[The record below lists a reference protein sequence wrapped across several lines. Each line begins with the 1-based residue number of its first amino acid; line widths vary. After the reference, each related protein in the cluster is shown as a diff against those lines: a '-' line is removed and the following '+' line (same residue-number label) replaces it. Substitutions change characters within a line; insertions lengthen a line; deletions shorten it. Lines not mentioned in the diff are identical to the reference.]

1 MANHGD
7 YTRHGGDPRDS
18 TRNPRNPRNP
28 RTGTGTGTGTSE
40 LTRWGIFLGVALAL
54 SLLVWGGWW
63 LVRHHDDIPV
73 RAGGAGDSGPNVTIG
88 LTGVP
93 DSLDIRT
100 ASGAQSDRLSR
111 VLIGNV
117 YETLLDVNDKNEIV
131 GGLASKWETSADG
144 KTLTLTMRSGLTF
157 ANGHTLDSTDA
168 VWSIQQAVEGQWP
181 NADTKFKRL
190 ASVTNPSPTTVV
202 ITLSEPD
209 PTLTRTL
216 AGRLGIVYDAEA
228 TIDYAKQT
236 AGSGPFD
243 VTSFKDGV
251 MTLKAR
257 DGGGAKTGTIT
268 LKYYADDDTLM
279 EQADFGGLD
288 LILPDSAASADKL
301 KDDSSFTTATGAST
315 RKVSLLYNNDA
326 DSILSDVQARQ
337 AMRLM
342 LDKSALANGRADVA
356 QVLGGPI
363 GPLEPGYEDLT
374 SVLTYDSAKG
384 QSMMGYFYSSYV
396 GTVKLVAPTRYQAL
410 AQAIA
415 DQYNTQNVKVTVETL
430 DDDQLDQRA
439 QSRDFQL
446 MLTELD
452 GEDGSAIFST
462 PDSTPHYTNADAQ
475 SQYAAAAT
483 AANATDYANGLK
495 TYARTVS
502 EDAASDWLYAKRNA
516 VVARK
521 TLSGYPTQLTD
532 TRLPLKNL
540 AKQ

>member
-1 MANHGD
+1 MANHGN
-7 YTRHGGDPRDS
+7 G
-18 TRNPRNPRNP
+18 TRNPRNGNALD
-28 RTGTGTGTGTSE
+28 E
-40 LTRWGIFLGVALAL
+40 LRRWGVFLGVALAL
-54 SLLVWGGWW
+54 SALVWIGWTVVRNRDVAAVFEGG
-63 LVRHHDDIPV
+63 D
-73 RAGGAGDSGPNVTIG
+73 AASGSVTIG

-117 YETLLDVNDKNEIV
+117 YETLLDVDDKNQIT

-144 KTLTLTMRSGLTF
+144 KTLTLTMSSGLTF

-168 VWSIQQAVEGQWP
+168 VWSIQQAVEGKWP
-181 NADTKFKRL
+181 DAEAKFKRL
-190 ASVTNPSPTTVV
+190 ASVTNPNPTTVV
-202 ITLSEPD
+202 IALSEPD

-216 AGRLGIVYDAEA
+216 TGRLGIVYDAEA
-228 TIDYAKQT
+228 KIDYAKQT
-236 AGSGPFD
+236 AGSGPFTVD
-243 VTSFKDGV
+243 SFKDGV

-257 DGGGAKTGTIT
+257 SGGGAKVGTVT
-268 LKYYADDDTLM
+268 FRYFADDDTLM
-279 EQADFGGLD
+279 KQADFGGFD
-288 LILPDSAASADKL
+288 MILPDFASSADGL
-301 KDDSSFTTATGAST
+301 AGDASFATVYGAST
-315 RKVSLLYNNDA
+315 RKVTLLYNNDA

-342 LDKSALANGRADVA
+342 LDKAALANGRKQDVE

-374 SVLTYDSAKG
+374 SILPYDSAKG
-384 QSMMGYFYSSYV
+384 RSMMSYFSSGYI
-396 GTVKLVAPTRYQAL
+396 GTLKLVTTAAYTSL

-415 DQYNTQNVKVTVETL
+415 AQYQTVGIPVDVETV
-430 DDDQLDQRA
+430 DATQLDQRA

-502 EDAASDWLYAKRNA
+502 EDAASDWLYTKRT
-516 VVARK
+516 VVVVKK
-521 TLSGYPTQLTD
+521 TLNGYPTQLTD
-532 TRLPLKNL
+532 TRLPLKDL
-540 AKQ
+540 ALS

>member
-1 MANHGD
+1 MANHGNG
-7 YTRHGGDPRDS
+7 TRI
-18 TRNPRNPRNP
+18 P
-28 RTGTGTGTGTSE
+28 RTAHGTNGNALGE
-40 LTRWGIFLGVALAL
+40 LKRWGIFLGVAIAL
-54 SLLVWGGWW
+54 SALVWIGWALVQHRSVVPGLGGS
-63 LVRHHDDIPV
+63 
-73 RAGGAGDSGPNVTIG
+73 ASSGDSVTIG

-100 ASGAQSDRLSR
+100 ASGTQSDRLSR

-117 YETLLDVNDKNEIV
+117 YETLLDVDDKNQIT

-144 KTLTLTMRSGLTF
+144 RTLTLTMRSGLTF
-157 ANGHTLDSTDA
+157 ANGDTLDSTDA
-168 VWSIQQAVEGQWP
+168 VWSIQQAVEGKWP
-181 NADTKFKRL
+181 DADAKFKRL
-190 ASVTNPSPTTVV
+190 ASVTNPNPTTVV

-216 AGRLGIVYDAEA
+216 TGRLGIVYDADA
-228 TIDYAKQT
+228 NVNYAKQT
-236 AGSGPFD
+236 AGSGPFTVD
-243 VTSFKDGV
+243 SFKDGV

-257 DGGGAKTGTIT
+257 SGGGAKIGTVT
-268 LKYYADDDTLM
+268 LKYFADDDTLM
-279 EQADFGGLD
+279 KQADFGGFD
-288 LILPDSAASADKL
+288 MILPDFASSADHL
-301 KDDSSFTTATGAST
+301 AGDSSFTTMYGAST
-315 RKVSLLYNNDA
+315 RKVTLLYNNDA

-342 LDKSALANGRADVA
+342 LDKAALANGRKQDVE

-363 GPLEPGYEDLT
+363 GPLEPGYENIT
-374 SVLTYDSAKG
+374 SILPYDSAKG
-384 QSMMGYFYSSYV
+384 RSMMSYFSSGYI
-396 GTVKLVAPTRYQAL
+396 GTLKLVTTAAYTSL

-415 DQYNTQNVKVTVETL
+415 AQYQTVGIPVDVETV
-430 DDDQLDQRA
+430 DATQLDQRA

-452 GEDGSAIFST
+452 GEDGSAIFAA

-502 EDAASDWLYAKRNA
+502 EDAASDWLYTKRNA
-516 VVARK
+516 VVAKK
-521 TLSGYPTQLTD
+521 TLNGYPTQLID
-532 TRLPLKNL
+532 TRLPLKDL
-540 AKQ
+540 VFS